1 MQRLIPP
8 ILTLICLA
16 AMGLLRLFMPGT
28 ILIEMPGAWIGV
40 APLTAGLAL
49 LLGGAGRFRRLGTNI
64 KTFNEP
70 GVLVTSGLFRW
81 TRNPMYLGF
90 LLLLLGV
97 AILLGAATP
106 FGPVLLF
113 FLVANGWYIPFE
125 ERAMTAKFGGAYEA
139 YVRATPRWI

>member
-8 ILTLICLA
+8 NLTLICLA
-16 AMGLLRLFMPGT
+16 AMGLLRLFAPGVM
-28 ILIEMPGAWIGV
+28 LIEAPAAWIGA
-40 APLTAGLAL
+40 APLLAGLAL
-49 LLGGAGRFRRLGTNI
+49 LLGGSGRFRRLGTNI

-70 GVLVTSGLFRW
+70 GVLVTDGLFRW

-90 LLLLLGV
+90 LLSLLGV
-97 AILLGAATP
+97 AILLGAATA

-125 ERAMTAKFGGAYEA
+125 ERAMTAKFGAAYEA
-139 YVRATPRWI
+139 YVRTTPRWI